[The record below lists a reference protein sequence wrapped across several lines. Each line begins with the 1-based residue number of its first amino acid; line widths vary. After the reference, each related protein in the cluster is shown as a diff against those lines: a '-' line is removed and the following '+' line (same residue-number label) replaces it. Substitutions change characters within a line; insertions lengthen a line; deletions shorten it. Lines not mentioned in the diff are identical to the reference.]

1 MEAAPIVKPT
11 VTKQQITEALLAL
24 GLTDGDNLLV
34 HSALGKVGKIEGS
47 AQTVIDAIE
56 GIIGKEGTLIMPT
69 FSQVD
74 FENSYKTWYM
84 DKPSDVGYLTEYFRK
99 LPFVYRSNQETHSV
113 AARGKLAYELTYQHK
128 WFGPHICPYGEYA
141 FADSSPW
148 QKMYN
153 LNVKTLGF
161 GVTMA
166 SFTFKHL
173 VEIRVMEHFLG
184 MLKTEEDYKEM
195 TKDVM
200 TYETHP
206 KGFWT
211 FYVSRDEMQ
220 AELTARGLVK
230 EYPLGNATLW
240 MVNGKEASDVTY
252 EILMAEPERW
262 FDSKKIEWM
271 NKCIEL
277 ANK

>member
-1 MEAAPIVKPT
+1 MEATKERSIVAKEDIVK
-11 VTKQQITEALLAL
+11 ALLEL
-24 GLTDGDNLLV
+24 GITNGDTVLV
-34 HSALGKVGKIEGS
+34 HSALSKVGKIEGS

-56 GIIGKEGTLIMPT
+56 GIIGKEGTLVMPT

-84 DKPSDVGYLTEYFRK
+84 DKPSDTGYLTEYFRK

-153 LNVKTLGF
+153 LNVKVLGF
-161 GVTMA
+161 GVLMST
-166 SFTFKHL
+166 FTHKHL
-173 VEIRVMEHFLG
+173 VETRIMEHFLG

-211 FYVSRDEMQ
+211 FYESKGPMYDE
-220 AELTARGLVK
+220 LVARGIVK
-230 EYPLGNATLW
+230 EYKLGDATLW
-240 MVNGKEASDVTY
+240 LTTAKDASDMTY
-252 EILMAEPERW
+252 ELLMAEPEKW
-262 FDSKKIEWM
+262 FNEDKVAWM
-271 NKCIEL
+271 RKCEEL
-277 ANK
+277 ASK